1 MDILGTTTATKHH
14 QQQQPNNKHENGF
27 SDQNDMSVK
36 IKELQ
41 EEVNRLAVELSKL
54 KEMRDTERTTN
65 ERLESE
71 MVELKEKL
79 KSKNESAMLEREKKI
94 KELET
99 QLQTAEEKYT
109 KVQDESRHEQGE
121 RAENWICMRIGEQ
134 FSPNS
139 FHAAVF
145 FLGQLTL
152 LHRKTQQSTQV
163 RTTEERISAEI
174 FRSIAAV
181 AWNSDRTCCF
191 TGEEKFR
198 VVGAE
203 RQTFKS
209 HARLDE
215 R

>member
-1 MDILGTTTATKHH
+1 MHSNSDLHENLDILGTTTATKHH

-121 RAENWICMRIGEQ
+121 RAEN
-134 FSPNS
+134 
-139 FHAAVF
+139 
-145 FLGQLTL
+145 
-152 LHRKTQQSTQV
+152 
-163 RTTEERISAEI
+163 
-174 FRSIAAV
+174 
-181 AWNSDRTCCF
+181 
-191 TGEEKFR
+191 
-198 VVGAE
+198 
-203 RQTFKS
+203 
-209 HARLDE
+209 
-215 R
+215 